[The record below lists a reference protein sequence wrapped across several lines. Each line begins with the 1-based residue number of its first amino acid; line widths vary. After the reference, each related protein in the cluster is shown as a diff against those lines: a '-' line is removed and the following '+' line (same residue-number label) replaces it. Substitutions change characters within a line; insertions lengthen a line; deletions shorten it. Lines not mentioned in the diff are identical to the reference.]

1 MTFNAIVLLTV
12 WLKVLQ
18 CIDNRN
24 VVIQSGKISLD
35 TEVANISALK
45 KEMLALRDG
54 WESLLSETELTAT
67 QIDVVPQ
74 FNKERNRK
82 KKEKIP

>member
-18 CIDNRN
+18 CIDNRI